1 MKTSILVVITVLLVL
16 SQAHKHSPD
25 NEEVR
30 PIYKPFDDVPTPDQ
44 EGLDGRDGMSEKEKQ
59 KQVQ

>member
-1 MKTSILVVITVLLVL
+1 MKTSILVVTAVLLVL
-16 SQAHKHSPD
+16 SQAQKRNPD

-44 EGLDGRDGMSEKEKQ
+44 ESLEGRDGMSEKQKQ
-59 KQVQ
+59 KQV